1 MPIMIWLAII
11 IELINTDWLDFV
23 VLSLLQILNGT
34 VGFIEEKN
42 AGNAIAALKNSLR
55 PACRVMRD
63 GVWKTDN
70 AQDLVPGDLIE
81 VRLVV
86 LSLLPCPHMCTANNT
101 AKKERSSLAHPLPP
115 RPSPPFLSPY
125 SSRLATLCPLTPPCW
140 TVSHCRWTSPP

>member
-70 AQDLVPGDLIE
+70 AQELVPGDLIE
-81 VRLVV
+81 VRLV
-86 LSLLPCPHMCTANNT
+86 LLTSAHTHMCTANNT
-101 AKKERSSLAHPLPP
+101 AKRTALAHP
-115 RPSPPFLSPY
+115 PS
-125 SSRLATLCPLTPPCW
+125 
-140 TVSHCRWTSPP
+140 SHPTAQDWRRCAR

>member
-70 AQDLVPGDLIE
+70 AQELVPGDLIE
-81 VRLVV
+81 VRLV
-86 LSLLPCPHMCTANNT
+86 LLTSAPPTHVHRKQHC
-101 AKKERSSLAHPLPP
+101 KERALAHPPP
-115 RPSPPFLSPY
+115 PPSSSFLSPY